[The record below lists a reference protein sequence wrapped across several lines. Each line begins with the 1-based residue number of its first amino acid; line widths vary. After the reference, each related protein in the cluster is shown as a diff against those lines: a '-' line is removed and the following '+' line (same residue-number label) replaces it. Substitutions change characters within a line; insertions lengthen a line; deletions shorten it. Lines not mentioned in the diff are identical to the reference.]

1 MKVLIINRSNT
12 IVSLYIFEISLKWLL
27 YLFGVITFFGIRFFV
42 MHSLSNII
50 LFLIALLEFWFYS
63 TVATFFTVVIFW
75 AFVLGLLF
83 LGPFLSLTTFFLLVL
98 CILLVLILFFS
109 MRHCHFP
116 SPFFIFNI
124 PLVGLWFIFIFM
136 WNFWMLFSLSW
147 AFFVIIFVMV
157 SVLQMNRI
165 TFSMRVQDVIIL
177 ASSTCSI
184 IVELCT
190 ILGQNYA
197 FIGLSQ
203 KVTIFT
209 LDAKFLTSIWPN

>member
-1 MKVLIINRSNT
+1 
-12 IVSLYIFEISLKWLL
+12 
-27 YLFGVITFFGIRFFV
+27 
-42 MHSLSNII
+42 MHSLTNII

-63 TVATFFTVVIFW
+63 TVATFFTIMIFW
-75 AFVLGLLF
+75 TFVLGLLF

-98 CILLVLILFFS
+98 CIFLVLLLIFF
-109 MRHCHFP
+109 MRHCHFS

-124 PLVGLWFIFIFM
+124 PLVGLWFIFIFIR
-136 WNFWMLFSLSW
+136 NFWILFSLSW
-147 AFFVIIFVMV
+147 AFFVIIFVIT
-157 SVLQMNRI
+157 VLQMNRI
-165 TFSMRVQDVIIL
+165 AFSMRVQDVIVL
-177 ASSTCSI
+177 ASSTYSI

-209 LDAKFLTSIWPN
+209 LDTKFPTSIWPN